1 MNTVE
6 AFIASQQK
14 SQREAMNFL
23 RHLILDI
30 APNVE
35 EKISYRVPYFS
46 YHGPLC
52 YLNPQFNGVD
62 LALTRGAELSNKQG
76 LLQQKGR
83 KQVSSIRFHSLAEA
97 EEHAQ
102 AVRQILNEAI
112 ILNEHYRSLKKK
124 AKK

>member
-1 MNTVE
+1 
-6 AFIASQQK
+6 
-14 SQREAMNFL
+14 MNFL

-35 EKISYRVPYFS
+35 EKISYRIPYFS

-62 LALTRGAELSNKQG
+62 LGLTRGVELSNKQG

-83 KQVSSIRFHSLAEA
+83 KQVSTIRFHSLAEA

-102 AVRQILNEAI
+102 SVRQILNEAI